1 MPDAMDAMDAMTI
14 VIVYAA
20 LSCLI
25 AGIAV
30 TYEIWHH
37 TVMLDRAGGRGKFL
51 SPKMQLGE
59 LVFFGLFV
67 IVLWPCLAIA
77 IVVDARG
84 SDD

>member
-1 MPDAMDAMDAMTI
+1 MPDAATI

-20 LSCLI
+20 LGCLI

-30 TYEIWHH
+30 TYEIWHCPA
-37 TVMLDRAGGRGKFL
+37 MLDRADGRGKFP

-67 IVLWPCLAIA
+67 IVLWPYLAIA
-77 IVVDARG
+77 LVVDELSTKRG
-84 SDD
+84 A